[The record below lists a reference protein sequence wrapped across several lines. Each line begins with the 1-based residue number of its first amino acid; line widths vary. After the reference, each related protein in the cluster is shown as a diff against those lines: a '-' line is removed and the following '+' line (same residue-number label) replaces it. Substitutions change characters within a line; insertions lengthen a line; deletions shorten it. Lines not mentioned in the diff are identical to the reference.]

1 VATEP
6 ALDRRGLV
14 GGGVVEHDMHV
25 EVCRD
30 RGVDQV
36 EEVAELFGA

>member
-1 VATEP
+1 
-6 ALDRRGLV
+6 V